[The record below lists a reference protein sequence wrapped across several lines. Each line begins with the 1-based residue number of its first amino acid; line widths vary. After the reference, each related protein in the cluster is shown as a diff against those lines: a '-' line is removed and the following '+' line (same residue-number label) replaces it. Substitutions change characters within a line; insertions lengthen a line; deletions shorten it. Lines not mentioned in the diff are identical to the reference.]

1 MNTPPV
7 KTNLAAILRDAQ
19 SMRDVLLE
27 KFGQNRVMNYRIS
40 RRKIPLIRFDYFE
53 ICPAC
58 ATVTLWDGSQIGNN
72 VVYKSKVLKGGKN
85 ARCITRCSK
94 CFPVDKSPFIN

>member
-1 MNTPPV
+1 MKTPPA
-7 KTNLAAILRDAQ
+7 KTNVAAIIRDAQ

-27 KFGQNRVMNYRIS
+27 KFGENRAMNYRIS

-58 ATVTLWDGSQIGNN
+58 AKVTFWDGSEIGNS
-72 VVYKSKVLKGGKN
+72 VVFKSKVLKGGN
-85 ARCITRCSK
+85 PARCITRCSK
-94 CFPVDKSPFIN
+94 CFP